1 MERHRGPETHMN
13 VSFIEM
19 QFTAES
25 SFSWISCFG
34 ERVMMMITLVLCV
47 FGILFKFL

>member
-19 QFTAES
+19 QFTAEN
-25 SFSWISCFG
+25 SFSWISCFC
-34 ERVMMMITLVLCV
+34 ERVMMMIILVMCV
-47 FGILFKFL
+47 FSIFFKFL